1 MRIRCKPWARPELE
15 ACPFY
20 IPDPKSCKGN
30 WAAQFPKKQPLRLE
44 LGCGKGGFIAQE
56 APANPDYNY
65 AAIDI
70 KNEMLVLAKR
80 KIEAAYAQA
89 QLPTDNIRICIDN
102 IMYLSACFEETDRID
117 RIYINF
123 CNPWPRGKHKKRRLT
138 HPRQLVQYRRI
149 LDGDIWFKTDD
160 DQLFEESLTYFPT
173 AGFRIKTISRDLHKD
188 ASLRYFETEHEQ
200 MFDEMGKTIK
210 FLIAEPDFSVPD
222 AALEKL
228 LHYSTQ
234 YIERNA
240 EHERTP
246 EKQ

>member
-20 IPDPKSCKGN
+20 ISDPKSCRGH
-30 WAAQFPKKQPLRLE
+30 WAEQFPQKQPLRLE

-56 APANPDYNY
+56 APANLAYNY
-65 AAIDI
+65 IAIDI

-80 KIEAAYAQA
+80 KLEAAYEQA
-89 QLPTDNIRICIDN
+89 ELSMENIRICIDN
-102 IMYLSACFEETDRID
+102 IMYLSACFAENDRID

-138 HPRQLVQYRRI
+138 HPRQLVQYRQI
-149 LDGDIWFKTDD
+149 LDGEIWFKTDD
-160 DQLFEESLTYFPT
+160 SELFEESLVYFQE
-173 AGFRIKTISRDLHKD
+173 AGFRITAMTRNLH
-188 ASLRYFETEHEQ
+188 AEPSLCYFETEHEQ
-200 MFDEMGKTIK
+200 MFVEMGKSIH
-210 FLIAEPDFSVPD
+210 FLIAEPDLSVPKS
-222 AALEKL
+222 ALEEL
-228 LHYSTQ
+228 LHDSAQ

-240 EHERTP
+240 EHERTT